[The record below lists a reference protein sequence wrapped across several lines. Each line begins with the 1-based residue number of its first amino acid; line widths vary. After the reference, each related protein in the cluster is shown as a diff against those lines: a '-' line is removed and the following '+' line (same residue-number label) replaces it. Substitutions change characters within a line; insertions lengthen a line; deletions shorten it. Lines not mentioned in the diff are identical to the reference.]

1 MTANGS
7 CCSCGRNNIPVIAYE
22 DDCVTRL
29 IQDDVNETAYN
40 QIKNW
45 SISELREYVLSDETS
60 VDDIAFTRKGLTSEV
75 VAAVAKICSNAD
87 LIYGAKKMPVIKK
100 ANTTIGIP
108 GTFSPQILW
117 KISPPGA
124 PRRIASIWV
133 VTCAST
139 QP

>member
-1 MTANGS
+1 MLTK
-7 CCSCGRNNIPVIAYE
+7 RPT
-22 DDCVTRL
+22 TRL
-29 IQDDVNETAYN
+29 
-40 QIKNW
+40 KNW

-108 GTFSPQILW
+108 GTFSARLQPNDTRETC
-117 KISPPGA
+117 KVSP
-124 PRRIASIWV
+124 RK
-133 VTCAST
+133 ST
-139 QP
+139 KGFPSGWAMR